1 MHDRANVQIPVIPDW
16 QWRLVAI
23 YKRSFLFFLCCV
35 FIPFWGPWI
44 AHLTGAFEFSTQ
56 QAFACVNLLWPVAL
70 FIRCIV
76 FFPSDPAVL
85 RGIFKNRIWLA
96 LVFHNLSL
104 ILATLAFESGV
115 IFLQSQEA
123 GRLTVVALGWMLLVY
138 PTNGTVNAFMTEL
151 RIKNLEERSRDTFE
165 QESN

>member
-1 MHDRANVQIPVIPDW
+1 MHDRANVQMPVIPDW

-23 YKRSFLFFLCCV
+23 YKRSFIFFLSCGL
-35 FIPFWGPWI
+35 IPLWGPWI
-44 AHLTGAFEFSTQ
+44 AHLTGAFEFSAQ
-56 QAFACVNLLWPVAL
+56 QAFACVNLLWPVVL

-85 RGIFKNRIWLA
+85 RGIFKNRFWLA
-96 LVFHNLSL
+96 LGFHNLSL

-123 GRLTVVALGWMLLVY
+123 GRLTLVALGWLLLVY

-151 RIKNLEERSRDTFE
+151 RIRQVEGKSRSSLARD
-165 QESN
+165 